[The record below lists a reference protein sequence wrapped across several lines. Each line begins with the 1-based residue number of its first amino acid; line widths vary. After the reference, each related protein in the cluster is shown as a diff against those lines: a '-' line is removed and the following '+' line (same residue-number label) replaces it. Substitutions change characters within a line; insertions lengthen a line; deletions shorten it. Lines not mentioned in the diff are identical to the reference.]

1 MVNINLSDGEWK
13 IMNLLWEKECTIT
26 ELTNAL
32 QEETG
37 WDKHIIITMLN
48 RMEKK
53 SAVSFKVNGRAKQYY
68 SLVAR
73 NEVSIRETKGFLKK
87 VYQGSIGMMVNAM
100 VEDKALTQQDIA
112 ELYEILEQAQQEKDG
127 SSGKGTVKKSK

>member
-1 MVNINLSDGEWK
+1 MVNVNLSDGEWK
-13 IMNLLWEKECTIT
+13 IMNLLWEEERTIT
-26 ELTNAL
+26 ELTNDL

-53 SAVSFKVNGRAKQYY
+53 GAVSYKTTGRAKQYY
-68 SLVAR
+68 PLVAR

-100 VEDKALTQQDIA
+100 VEDKALSKEDIA
-112 ELYEILEQAQQEKDG
+112 QLYEILEQAQKNDG
-127 SSGKGTVKKSK
+127 RSNDKNKARKRE